1 MSSSMLVLGII
12 LILIKSIFYYIYF
25 KELLNR
31 LRDQEETSKRLKREM
46 RHQAEEQKVA
56 RHNAQVQADEQRLRE
71 VQLQSGFPIIEK

>member
-1 MSSSMLVLGII
+1 MLVLGII
-12 LILIKSIFYYIYF
+12 IILIKSIFYNIYF

-71 VQLQSGFPIIEK
+71 VQLQSGLPIIKK